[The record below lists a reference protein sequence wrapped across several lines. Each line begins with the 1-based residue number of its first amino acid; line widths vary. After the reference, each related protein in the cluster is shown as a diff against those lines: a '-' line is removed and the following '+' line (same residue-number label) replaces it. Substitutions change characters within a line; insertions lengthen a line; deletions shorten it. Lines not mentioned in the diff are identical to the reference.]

1 MRGTPMSVEILA
13 ILIGIGFGL
22 VKKGSIYNLANLK
35 LKFFWVLPVA
45 YVLQM
50 ISIHY
55 FSNSLYL
62 IMVIL
67 SYLAL
72 LIFCLLNI
80 RFKGIPYMLA
90 GIFLN
95 FLEMTLN
102 GMRMPAYLPS
112 VRAFGKKAVDDLLS
126 GHYGKSIA
134 MDKHTLLPFLG
145 DIIPFHFLIFNIVSI
160 GDCVFAVGLGVLIY
174 NAMLLQNYSVVSGGG
189 ANESA
194 K

>member
-1 MRGTPMSVEILA
+1 MSVEILA

-22 VKKGSIYNLANLK
+22 VKKGSIYNLANLN

-55 FSNSLYL
+55 FSNILYL
-62 IMVIL
+62 SMIIL

-72 LIFCLLNI
+72 LFFCLLNI
-80 RFKGIPYMLA
+80 RYKGIPYMLA

-112 VRAFGKKAVDDLLS
+112 IRMLGSKLVYKLMS
-126 GHYGKSIA
+126 GNYGKSIV
-134 MDKHTLLPFLG
+134 MTKSTRLPFLG
-145 DIIPFHFLIFNIVSI
+145 DIIPFHFIFFDIVSI
-160 GDCVFAVGLGVLIY
+160 GDCVFAVGIG
-174 NAMLLQNYSVVSGGG
+174 MLLYQAIQSKKVQTENGGKAYG
-189 ANESA
+189 ANQ
-194 K
+194 